1 MAIDCYEPTS
11 VLERAACAVD
21 SLREQLLGI
30 DLVYAQAAAALPAA
44 ETDALRRQQA
54 AWAQETA
61 AMCDV
66 ESVAAASR
74 QAEDSLSPCLA
85 HRFQDWTE
93 WLQGYH
99 RRIGRFDIVGRSIA
113 QWSRDQYYDVR
124 IHYPQLSNPTE
135 RGEQAFND
143 WAAAAAK
150 NYAGELETAELAR
163 PNGVSDQHR
172 KAYLPSM
179 LSRNYRIE
187 LAGEDLIAVIWD
199 DFVYG
204 TGAAHGIPS
213 TQGALFS
220 LAAARPLS
228 AADVFDAKPIGR
240 SARPTCACPSWLSR
254 SRTRK
259 PDSRRRPWRTSLLN
273 SAAGPLARRAR
284 RSRSM
289 CIPSRATPPGSTN
302 ASFPMRR
309 CGPCSTR
316 RSPSVMARWL
326 GTT

>member
-54 AWAQETA
+54 AWVQETA

-85 HRFQDWTE
+85 DHFQDWTE

-99 RRIGRFDIVGRSIA
+99 RRIGRFDIVGRSIT
-113 QWSRDQYYDVR
+113 QWSRDQYYEVR
-124 IHYPQLSNPTE
+124 IHYPQLSNPKE

-150 NYAGELETAELAR
+150 SYAGESETAELAR

-187 LAGEDLIAVIWD
+187 LVGEDLIAVIWD
-199 DFVYG
+199 DYVYG
-204 TGAAHGIPS
+204 TGAAHGIPT

-228 AADVFDAKPIGR
+228 AADVFDANADWSQRATGLCLPQLAEQIPDTETGFTPA
-240 SARPTCACPSWLSR
+240 SVEDVIAEFGSWSFGTQGATITFDVYTIASYAAGVNECKLSYEALR
-254 SRTRK
+254 
-259 PDSRRRPWRTSLLN
+259 SLLN
-273 SAAGPLARRAR
+273 PAL
-284 RSRSM
+284 
-289 CIPSRATPPGSTN
+289 
-302 ASFPMRR
+302 SF
-309 CGPCSTR
+309 GH
-316 RSPSVMARWL
+316 
-326 GTT
+326 G